1 MKYYSEKL
9 GKLFDTEEKLRE
21 EEKTHDDRATQYHE
35 ELSKLRS
42 EYACALNAQN
52 EIHAAYLEARKKT
65 QKAADAYNKKLTEN
79 PYIKND
85 FFYDWLRGFHED
97 N

>member
-21 EEKTHDDRATQYHE
+21 EEKTHDDKATKYHE

-42 EYACALNAQN
+42 EYTCALNAQN
-52 EIHAAYLEARKKT
+52 EMDEKVVLSDNPDCRRILLFWYHKRLEI
-65 QKAADAYNKKLTEN
+65 L
-79 PYIKND
+79 
-85 FFYDWLRGFHED
+85 L
-97 N
+97 